1 MTFGTAALLL
11 LLAVAGIIISC
22 LCLRQKK
29 ALRAVCITVCAL
41 AALALTV
48 YICLTVLFVDAVQ
61 SQPPTL

>member
-48 YICLTVLFVDAVQ
+48 LGLLLASRSFKR
-61 SQPPTL
+61 LKELHL